1 VSKTRG
7 RRHAYSRTIEHPRT
21 KLEKTRETIDK
32 ATHSG
37 KSYCSASIFLSVIHL
52 ARHQTSLFSRSISFY
67 FSFFLNILVSR
78 LYCRVWQ
85 STEMNSESTYAHC
98 KSGAVVT
105 EVLCFSGSNQ
115 WTAHPKQQHALT
127 YTSTFW
133 YVLKIFLLLGCT
145 FSTRLVALRSI
156 HPEMQTISAMT
167 AFSLT
172 GHARSRVIKIVRY
185 SFGISIC
192 LNEILRWNVE
202 SSITFELA
210 SAISF

>member
-1 VSKTRG
+1 
-7 RRHAYSRTIEHPRT
+7 
-21 KLEKTRETIDK
+21 
-32 ATHSG
+32 
-37 KSYCSASIFLSVIHL
+37 
-52 ARHQTSLFSRSISFY
+52 
-67 FSFFLNILVSR
+67 
-78 LYCRVWQ
+78 
-85 STEMNSESTYAHC
+85 MNSESTYAHC

-133 YVLKIFLLLGCT
+133 YVLKIFLLPGCA

-172 GHARSRVIKIVRY
+172 SHARSRVIKIVRH

-192 LNEILRWNVE
+192 LNETLQNVE
-202 SSITFELA
+202 SSIYVR
-210 SAISF
+210 ISFCHLILISFCIWGWYFCKLDSACVDWTILRKIVLLMFPILLFNGLLSS